1 MDAVTPTPDA
11 ADEQRYRTQR
21 AKSPGPKPMRER
33 RQRLLQRTLI
43 PLVVVSLLAFVIGAL
58 VGGSGGEAGPADRFA
73 GAWERQDFAAMHSQ
87 LSPESQSA
95 YPLEKFTQ
103 LYVDAQSTAT
113 ATTVATGEVGDAEGD
128 QAFEAT
134 IATLAFGSVPGGVT
148 LPVDEQGLIEWEPH
162 LVFPGLEPGEVL
174 KRTTGVSDRAPL
186 LARDG
191 TPLAEGPESGRT
203 SPLGTSAL
211 SVAGTVG
218 TPSRKQEREL
228 FALGFPPGSL
238 TGTSGLELA
247 FNERLAGQP
256 GGRLFATDDP
266 ATQEPGRELASGE
279 PTAGEPV
286 KTTIDPAAQEAA
298 VAALGA
304 TFGGIAVLDA
314 RNGDVLGVAGLAWS
328 EPQPPGSTFKVITT
342 TAALDA
348 DVVELD
354 DEFPIEVSNSEIGR
368 EISNA
373 HDSPCGGTLTQSF
386 AQSCNTVFAPL
397 GVRAGADE
405 MFRKAE
411 LFGFNQPPPLADE
424 AALEAIAPPPSSYPR
439 TDGDVALGESAIG
452 QGMVLATPLQMA
464 SVAQTIANGGV
475 REPTSIVK
483 NADLRSGAES
493 VEVTSAE
500 TAATMADLMVEV
512 VRSGTGVA
520 AQVPGTTVAGKT
532 GTAELGPASLAPG
545 QTLAPGED
553 PPQKENAWFTAFAP
567 AEKPE
572 VAIAAVVFD
581 ATGGGGGGAVAAPIA
596 QQVLAAL
603 LTN

>member
-1 MDAVTPTPDA
+1 MP
-11 ADEQRYRTQR
+11 
-21 AKSPGPKPMRER
+21 ER
-33 RQRLLQRTLI
+33 RRRLLRRTLF
-43 PLVVVSLLAFVIGAL
+43 PLIGVSLLAFAVGLL
-58 VGGSGGEAGPADRFA
+58 VGRSGGEPGPSERFA
-73 GAWERQDFAAMHSQ
+73 EAWERQDFVAMHAE
-87 LSPESQSA
+87 LSPESRST
-95 YPLEKFTQ
+95 YPLETFTE

-113 ATTVATGEVGDAEGD
+113 ATTVATDEVTGADGGD
-128 QAFEAT
+128 QAFEVT
-134 IATLAFGSVPGGVT
+134 VATLAFGSVPGEIN
-148 LPVDEQGLIEWEPH
+148 LPLDDQGQIEWEPH
-162 LVFPGLEPGEVL
+162 LVFPGLDAGELLERVT
-174 KRTTGVSDRAPL
+174 RVAQRAPL
-186 LARDG
+186 LAHDG

-203 SPLGTSAL
+203 SPLGAAAL

-247 FNERLAGQP
+247 FNQRLAGQP
-256 GGRLFATDDP
+256 GGQLFATADP
-266 ATQEPGRELASGE
+266 ASQGQGRELASGD
-279 PTAGEPV
+279 PVAGEAV
-286 KTTIDPAAQEAA
+286 KTTIDPEAQEAA

-304 TFGGIAVLDA
+304 TFGGVAVLDA

-328 EPQPPGSTFKVITT
+328 EPQPPGSTFKVITAA
-342 TAALDA
+342 AALDA
-348 DVVELD
+348 GVVELD

-397 GVRAGADE
+397 GVRAGADA
-405 MFRKAE
+405 MFEKAQ
-411 LFGFNQPPPLADE
+411 LFGFNEPPALASDG
-424 AALEAIAPPPSSYPR
+424 ALEAIAPPPSSYPQ
-439 TDGDVALGESAIG
+439 TDSDVALGESAIG

-464 SVAQTIANGGV
+464 SVAQTIANEGI
-475 REPTSIVK
+475 REPTSIVRSSE
-483 NADLRSGAES
+483 LRSGAEP
-493 VEVTSAE
+493 VEVTPPE
-500 TAATMADLMVEV
+500 TAATINDLMVEV

-520 AQVPGTTVAGKT
+520 GQVPGTTVAGKT
-532 GTAELGPASLAPG
+532 GTAELGPTSLEPG

-567 AEKPE
+567 ADKPE

-596 QQVLAAL
+596 QRVLAAVL
-603 LTN
+603 AE